1 MQLDNPGQI
10 PWYFKAAAMLLLI
23 TLIIFGMIVAKPILV
38 PLAFAVVVAVLLT
51 PLANFMETYKVPRFL
66 AAFLSILVAVAF
78 VAGLI
83 FFSYNQ
89 IIGFA
94 DDISLIEDRLNE
106 LFDQFNEFISYW
118 FEVEPDAQLE
128 SLEDAVV
135 SFLRDNVEAFTRGA
149 MTAATTITMFF
160 LIPIYVFL
168 LLIFRDFLKEFVFQ
182 ALDRDN
188 HSGKV
193 ERVVYKVKDVLQ
205 NYIVGMFLVICIL
218 AVINSI
224 MLLVIG
230 VNHAIF
236 FAVFAAVL
244 NVIPFIGPILGSI
257 LPALYSLLTMDSL
270 IYPVAILLGFYI
282 VQLFESNLFTPTIV
296 GSRVSL
302 NPLITL
308 LAIFIGGQ
316 IWGLAG
322 MILFI
327 PAGAMMKEIF
337 DEVDSM
343 KPYGFLLGSVS
354 RGMAERRSAMAQKI
368 HEYSERLQQKE
379 KERGQQKKKSNRKK
393 KD

>member
-1 MQLDNPGQI
+1 
-10 PWYFKAAAMLLLI
+10 MLLLI

-51 PLANFMETYKVPRFL
+51 PMCNFLESYKVPRFL
-66 AAFLSILVAVAF
+66 AAILSILVALTF
-78 VAGLI
+78 VSGLI
-83 FFSYNQ
+83 FFTYHQ
-89 IIGFA
+89 IVGFA
-94 DDISLIEDRLNE
+94 DDITIIEERLNE
-106 LFDQFNEFISYW
+106 LFDQFSEFISYW
-118 FEVEPDAQLE
+118 FEVEPDTQLE

-135 SFLRDNVEAFTRGA
+135 SFLRDNVEAFTRGM

-182 ALDRDN
+182 ALDRD
-188 HSGKV
+188 SQGGKV
-193 ERVVYKVKDVLQ
+193 ERIVYKAKNVLQ

-224 MLLVIG
+224 MLLIIG

-244 NVIPFIGPILGSI
+244 NVIPFLGPILGSI
-257 LPALYSLLTMDSL
+257 LPAIYALLTMDSL
-270 IYPVAILLGFYI
+270 IYPVAILVGFYI
-282 VQLFESNLFTPTIV
+282 IQLFESNLFTPTIV
-296 GSRVSL
+296 GSRVSM
-302 NPLITL
+302 NPLVTL

-337 DEVDSM
+337 DEIESLQ
-343 KPYGFLLGSVS
+343 PYGFLLGRVGH
-354 RGMAERRSAMAQKI
+354 GMAQRRSAMAQKLQ
-368 HEYSERLQQKE
+368 EYSERLQQKE
-379 KERGQQKKKSNRKK
+379 KEREGQKKKKRKK
-393 KD
+393 GK

>member
-1 MQLDNPGQI
+1 MEEPI
-10 PWYFKAAAMLLLI
+10 KMPWYFKAAAMLLLI

-38 PLAFAVVVAVLLT
+38 PLAFAIVVAVLLT
-51 PLANFMETYKVPRFL
+51 PLANYMEKYKIPRFVS
-66 AAFLSILVAVAF
+66 AFLSILVAVTF

-128 SLEDAVV
+128 SLEETVV
-135 SFLRDNVEAFTRGA
+135 SFLRDNVEAFTRGM

-188 HSGKV
+188 QGGKV

-205 NYIVGMFLVICIL
+205 NYIVGMFIVICIL

-224 MLLVIG
+224 MLLIIG
-230 VNHAIF
+230 VNHAVF

-244 NVIPFIGPILGSI
+244 NVIPFVGPILGSI
-257 LPALYSLLTMDSL
+257 LPAIYSLLTMDSL
-270 IYPVAILLGFYI
+270 IYPAAILLGFYI

-302 NPLITL
+302 NPLVTL

-337 DEVDSM
+337 DEVETM

-354 RGMAERRSAMAQKI
+354 HGMAERRSAMAKKI

-379 KERGQQKKKSNRKK
+379 KERGKERKKSGRKK
-393 KD
+393 

>member
-1 MQLDNPGQI
+1 MEEPI
-10 PWYFKAAAMLLLI
+10 KMPWYFKAAAMLLLI

-38 PLAFAVVVAVLLT
+38 PLAFAIVVAVLLT
-51 PLANFMETYKVPRFL
+51 PLANYMEKYKIPRFVS
-66 AAFLSILVAVAF
+66 AFLSILVAVTF

-128 SLEDAVV
+128 SLEDTVV
-135 SFLRDNVEAFTRGA
+135 SFLRDNVEAFTRGM

-188 HSGKV
+188 QGGKV

-205 NYIVGMFLVICIL
+205 NYIVGMFIVICIL

-224 MLLVIG
+224 MLLIIG
-230 VNHAIF
+230 VNHAVF

-244 NVIPFIGPILGSI
+244 NVIPFVGPILGSI
-257 LPALYSLLTMDSL
+257 LPAIYSLLTMDSL
-270 IYPVAILLGFYI
+270 IYPAAILLGFYI

-302 NPLITL
+302 NPLVTL

-337 DEVDSM
+337 DEVETM

-354 RGMAERRSAMAQKI
+354 HGMAERRSAMAKKI

-379 KERGQQKKKSNRKK
+379 KERGKERKKSGRKK
-393 KD
+393 

>member
-1 MQLDNPGQI
+1 M

-38 PLAFAVVVAVLLT
+38 PLAFAIVVAVLLT
-51 PLANFMETYKVPRFL
+51 PLANYMEKYKIPRFVS
-66 AAFLSILVAVAF
+66 AFLSILVAVTF

-128 SLEDAVV
+128 SLEDTVV
-135 SFLRDNVEAFTRGA
+135 SFLRDNVEAFTRGM

-188 HSGKV
+188 QGGKV

-205 NYIVGMFLVICIL
+205 NYIVGMFIVICIL

-224 MLLVIG
+224 MLLIIG
-230 VNHAIF
+230 VNHAVF

-244 NVIPFIGPILGSI
+244 NVIPFVGPILGSI
-257 LPALYSLLTMDSL
+257 LPAIYSLLTMDSL
-270 IYPVAILLGFYI
+270 IYPAAILLGFYI

-302 NPLITL
+302 NPLVTL

-337 DEVDSM
+337 DEVETM

-354 RGMAERRSAMAQKI
+354 HGMAERRSAMAKKI

-379 KERGQQKKKSNRKK
+379 KERGKERKKSGRKK
-393 KD
+393 